1 MEKDLHVGT
10 LLDIYSGYLTEK
22 QEDVLRLYYD
32 EDFSLTEISEL
43 YGITR
48 QGILDTIKRGEK
60 QLKAVEDKL
69 HMAAKAAQNEQKLKY
84 ITKLAQEIIKINS
97 KTIISEDTL
106 RRAKKIISVIET
118 MEL

>member
-32 EDFSLTEISEL
+32 EDLSLTEISEL

-48 QGILDTIKRGEK
+48 QGVGYSSKFYEAHREEL
-60 QLKAVEDKL
+60 AL

>member
-1 MEKDLHVGT
+1 
-10 LLDIYSGYLTEK
+10 
-22 QEDVLRLYYD
+22 
-32 EDFSLTEISEL
+32 
-43 YGITR
+43 
-48 QGILDTIKRGEK
+48 
-60 QLKAVEDKL
+60 
-69 HMAAKAAQNEQKLKY
+69 MAAKAAQNEQKLKY